1 LQQKHIAVVAYCSY
15 CREDRGRHTHR
26 GSHSSSHDS
35 RRRDLSDAKINTW
48 KKSPIL
54 GERAQRHSSRGSDGH
69 RGSMSDISSTL
80 HQSDIP
86 CSKGERLFRGRS
98 KAFRQGEHPQGEFRQ
113 GEQPQGE
120 NYPFPLMSKG
130 ER

>member
-1 LQQKHIAVVAYCSY
+1 M
-15 CREDRGRHTHR
+15 
-26 GSHSSSHDS
+26 SS
-35 RRRDLSDAKINTW
+35 A
-48 KKSPIL
+48 
-54 GERAQRHSSRGSDGH
+54 
-69 RGSMSDISSTL
+69 L

-86 CSKGERLFRGRS
+86 CSKGERLFREIS
-98 KAFRQGEHPQGEFRQ
+98 KASRQGEQPQGEFRQ